1 VVPRHKLLLLNN
13 NNKILFHILKMETES
28 AIPVNYKMDTRMGK
42 IILVFFILIT
52 IFWLLL
58 YTFNPAVV
66 QGPISN
72 RRYIIKGDP
81 ISLFNQSTAVTMDDF
96 DAIPDTGRCFVGS
109 LILSLVVV
117 LLLWLFRACY

>member
-1 VVPRHKLLLLNN
+1 
-13 NNKILFHILKMETES
+13 
-28 AIPVNYKMDTRMGK
+28 
-42 IILVFFILIT
+42 
-52 IFWLLL
+52 L